1 VSKGFAIQLNPA
13 AASLSVNSSSIAFG
27 SVTVNTNATQTVT
40 LTASGTA
47 AVTVNSATVSG
58 TGFSVSGSNFPVT
71 LNPGQTLNLNVQF
84 APTAAGSAT
93 GQLTINSNSSTNP
106 TANVALS
113 GTGASHQVDL
123 SWSAPASSSD
133 PVVGYNVYRAPTGSG
148 SYQIINPS
156 VNGATVY
163 TDSNVTSGTTYDYIV
178 KSVDSAGSES
188 VPSNTSTVTIP

>member
-1 VSKGFAIQLNPA
+1 VT
-13 AASLSVNSSSIAFG
+13 LSVNSSSIAFG
-27 SVTVNTNATQTVT
+27 NVTVNTQATQTVT

-71 LNPGQTLNLNVQF
+71 LNPGQTLSLNVQF

-113 GTGASHQVDL
+113 GTGTSHQVDL

-133 PVVGYNVYRAPTGSG
+133 PVAGYNVYRAPTGSG
-148 SYQIINPS
+148 SYQLINPS

-188 VPSNTSTVTIP
+188 VPSNTSTVTVP